1 MKIIEINED
10 TYFKTELGS
19 IISWYELKTSVEVCY
34 GNRWNYIYND
44 FNIYIGGLINEGYI
58 KVEPITLKQGYDY
71 ALNKGD
77 KIKAIKLYWKLKNKN
92 GKYYSLT
99 DAKNHVEKI
108 LKKRNKKGE

>member
-1 MKIIEINED
+1 MLITED

-44 FNIYIGGLINEGYI
+44 FNIYINELINEGYI
-58 KVEPITLKQGYDY
+58 KVKPTTLKQSYDC

-77 KIKAIKLYWKLKNKN
+77 KIKAIKLYWKLKNKS
-92 GKYYSLT
+92 GKEYYSLT
-99 DAKNHVEKI
+99 DAKKHVEKI
-108 LKKRNKKGE
+108 LEKKNKKGE